1 MSEKTAQ
8 NGKSPKSKTTLV
20 APDVK
25 PKKTHVISDI
35 EKEKLKLIAEKVKKM
50 RKDTNMSYEQFAI
63 QSEINRNSY
72 FRLEQAAK
80 SGDNYTVALLLKVI
94 RGLGSTPSQFFGD
107 IQ

>member
-1 MSEKTAQ
+1 MSEEATAD
-8 NGKSPKSKTTLV
+8 GKS
-20 APDVK
+20 AK
-25 PKKTHVISDI
+25 PKKLRTTPKKEPEKPHIISDI
-35 EKEKLKLIAEKVKKM
+35 ERERLKLIAEKVQKM
-50 RKDTNMSYEQFAI
+50 RIAKKMSYEQFAI

-94 RGLGSTPSQFFGD
+94 RGLGSTPSKFFGD